1 MRMFEYFVYL
11 NIYYIYI
18 YICMYIYIY
27 IYINQDHKNCLG
39 AVQIKNKINRLEKDK
54 IDADSYKED

>member
-1 MRMFEYFVYL
+1 
-11 NIYYIYI
+11 
-18 YICMYIYIY
+18 MYIYIY